1 MKMVSK
7 LSINTKILLTHIDE
21 VLSERERHIKS
32 SSVEF
37 IINAGIVRVVGKSH
51 SPSPSYKL

>member
-37 IINAGIVRVVGKSH
+37 IINAGIVRVIG
-51 SPSPSYKL
+51 